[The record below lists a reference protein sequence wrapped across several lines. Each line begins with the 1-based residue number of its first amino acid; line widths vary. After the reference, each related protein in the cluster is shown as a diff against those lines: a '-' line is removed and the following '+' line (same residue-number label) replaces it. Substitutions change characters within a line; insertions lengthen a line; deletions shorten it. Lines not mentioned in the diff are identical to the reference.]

1 MKEGPFAAQVGNSG
15 VEQNSREILINM
27 YAQAETSGRSKLI
40 RRQRPG
46 INIVY
51 AFLGLKRGIEEF
63 THGHYLVVRNIA
75 YKFDGTTLTVLG
87 VLNTS
92 IGAVTIITDENENV
106 LFSDNVDGY
115 HWDGSTFTVITAPS
129 DVGTLAFQG
138 GFGIYA
144 EPNTDRWYKSA
155 LNDLTSWDALD
166 FATAESNP
174 DKILRVFVDH
184 GEVWFFGAKTIEIWR
199 NAGAQDFPYIPNTQM
214 ERGCAAA
221 MSIAADDNTLFWLA
235 DDGMVY
241 RADGYRPQRIST
253 HAIEDMIL
261 GAPDQSA
268 ARAFVYTIR
277 GHKFYTLTF
286 PGYATLQYNIATGFW
301 NTAKTWDQEDWQII
315 GGAGKAVSYY
325 LTPAG
330 IVTLDHT
337 RNTDGDLPMERGG
350 ISAPVWL
357 GGERFSIT
365 AFWLDAEVGRVAEGA
380 SEPQVMLQV
389 ARNGEDFGN
398 VRVRGLGETGD
409 FIRRAVWRGLGQ
421 ARQFVLKLTTTDDF
435 DFVII
440 TTQGDVQ

>member
-1 MKEGPFAAQVGNSG
+1 MKEGPFAAQFGDSG
-15 VEQNSREILINM
+15 VQQNSREILWNM

-75 YKFDGTTLTVLG
+75 YKWDGTTLTTLG
-87 VLNTS
+87 TLNTS

-115 HWDGSTFTVITAPS
+115 HWDGTDFTVITAPS

-138 GFGIYA
+138 GFGIYN

-221 MSIAADDNTLFWLA
+221 MAIAADDNTLFWLA

-253 HAIEDMIL
+253 HAIEDIIL
-261 GAPDQSA
+261 AAPTQTT
-268 ARAFVYTIR
+268 ARAFVYTVR

-286 PGYATLQYNIATGFW
+286 PGYATIQYNIATGFW
-301 NTAKTWDQEDWQII
+301 NTAKTWDEEDWQII

-330 IVTLDHT
+330 IVTLDPT
-337 RNTDGDLPMERGG
+337 RNTDGSLPMERGG
-350 ISAPVWL
+350 ISAPVWF

-365 AFWLDAEVGRVAEGA
+365 AFWLDAEVGRVAEGE
-380 SEPQVMLQV
+380 SEPQIMLQV
-389 ARNGEDFGN
+389 SRNGEEFGN
-398 VRVRGLGETGD
+398 VRVRGLGETGN